1 MNIVEI
7 KTLID
12 ITSTG
17 VGRPH
22 QGTQLQLN
30 QERNWTTLNQCI
42 GIRSLID
49 YNNLP
54 IVEEDVDIKSIGF
67 GKNYKGKHKV
77 WTFRFETD
85 RPEVYGTQC
94 ELLIED
100 LDQVPVIKK
109 LTETINIDMAVFDTT
124 TADFKNTIIRH
135 PKAL

>member
-7 KTLID
+7 KTLVD

-22 QGTQLQLN
+22 QGSQLELN
-30 QERNWTTLNQCI
+30 QERNWVTLNQCI
-42 GIRSLID
+42 GIRSLIEYD
-49 YNNLP
+49 NTP
-54 IVEEDVDIKSIGF
+54 IAEVVDIKNLGF
-67 GKNYKGKHKV
+67 GKNYKGKQKV

-85 RPEVYGTQC
+85 RPEVYGSEC
-94 ELLIED
+94 ELLVED

-109 LTETINIDMAVFDTT
+109 LSETINIDMAVFDTSST
-124 TADFKNTIIRH
+124 DFKNTIIRH